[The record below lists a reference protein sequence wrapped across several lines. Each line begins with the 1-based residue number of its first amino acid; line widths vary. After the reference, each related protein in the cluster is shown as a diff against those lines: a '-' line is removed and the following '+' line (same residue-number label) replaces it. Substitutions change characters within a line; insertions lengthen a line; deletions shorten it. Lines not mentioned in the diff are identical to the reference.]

1 MMLDNDRVKH
11 IVGKKAEY
19 LVFPELEKYP
29 ELGAAFAIRGAKRY
43 HYEPISPEV
52 DYSGIASELGVG
64 VDDLIMPFQAH
75 TDVVAEYDDAVR
87 KFKDTDG
94 LVTAK
99 RGAVLCT
106 KVADCISLLMYD
118 PIHHAIANI
127 HSGWRGTLQ
136 KIAQNGLRKMV
147 AEYGTRTSDLI
158 CVICPSIRQD
168 HFEVDRDVYDEF
180 VKAYPEII
188 EEITE
193 KKGDKF
199 YIDTVRCNTW
209 LLERAGVKME
219 NIIDSGLCTVCHKDL
234 INSYRGNIEG
244 EKHFRNLAL
253 IWLKD

>member
-1 MMLDNDRVKH
+1 MLDNDHVKH
-11 IVGKKAEY
+11 IVGEKAEY

-29 ELGAAFAIRGAKRY
+29 ELGAAFAIRGAKSY

-52 DYSGIASELGVG
+52 DYSGIASELGVS

-127 HSGWRGTLQ
+127 HSGWRGTLKRIAPKTVQ
-136 KIAQNGLRKMV
+136 KMTV
-147 AEYGTRTSDLI
+147 EYGSKPEDLI
-158 CVICPSIRQD
+158 IVLCPSIGPD
-168 HFEVDRDVYDEF
+168 HFEVKEDVAEPFRKAFGDR
-180 VKAYPEII
+180 YPLISDTSENRIR
-188 EEITE
+188 
-193 KKGDKF
+193 
-199 YIDTVRCNTW
+199 IDLWKSNRL
-209 LLERAGVKME
+209 LLEDQGVRKIE
-219 NIIDSGLCTVCHKDL
+219 VGEICTVCHKDEWFSHRGDHGKSGRYGVL
-234 INSYRGNIEG
+234 IRVNG
-244 EKHFRNLAL
+244 
-253 IWLKD
+253 